1 MEKLASTKI
10 KLATNIKLLVA
21 TLALVGS
28 VGLAFILTSVSSA
41 KPRKSIANTTAMYI
55 APSAIPWGYVVYD
68 GYGTVKWDSKF
79 LSLSLSPKA
88 ATQPSETHSA
98 LVVSNGSFQQ
108 PYEASFS
115 LKTTKQLRSGS
126 APNPWEV
133 GWFVFGYKD
142 TGKFKYLILK
152 PNGYGVELGES
163 LLNDQQNFLYTSP
176 INQDNFSINTT
187 YNIVLRAQDNVIT
200 VTVNGK
206 QYAQYT
212 MSPKDQL
219 TADGQYGFY
228 TEDASVVVSNIAVKQ
243 L

>member
-1 MEKLASTKI
+1 MNIPPATKT
-10 KLATNIKLLVA
+10 KLATNTKLLVA
-21 TLALVGS
+21 TLALAGAA
-28 VGLAFILTSVSSA
+28 GLAFMLTTLSSA
-41 KPRKSIANTTAMYI
+41 SPRKSTTEATTMY
-55 APSAIPWGYVVYD
+55 ASPSSIPWGYIVYD
-68 GYGTVKWDSKF
+68 GYGTVKWNNKSA
-79 LSLSLSPKA
+79 SLSMSPKA
-88 ATQPSETHSA
+88 ATQPNETHSA
-98 LVVSNGSFQQ
+98 LVVSNGSYSQ

-176 INQDNFSINTT
+176 VNRDNFPINTA
-187 YNIVLRAQDNVIT
+187 YNIILRVQNDVLTVVI
-200 VTVNGK
+200 NGQ
-206 QYAQYT
+206 QYVQYT
-212 MSPKDQL
+212 MSPKDLL
-219 TADGQYGFY
+219 TPDGQYGFY